1 MAKPG
6 LRLGIWLRDTARNW
20 YSLQMNRNILLISA
34 GGFALIFLVSGWV
47 YGLLGFVEKV
57 PRQNLF
63 DEATWAER
71 HRQNHSHAPGQ
82 AVIAVPPFTI
92 PYADGVVVLTG
103 GSLRIAAGMQ
113 LLVLG
118 KTQKLFISG
127 VNFDEGLNQQIATRL
142 TPGLRLCCVELGR
155 KAEDTF
161 GNATE
166 TAEWVKRHNL
176 KSLYV
181 VTASYHMPRTISEF
195 RHALPASVEI
205 YPYPVFPAEF
215 NADHWWDNGRSR
227 LILIREYNKYL
238 LSRFLSVRY
247 FVKVNFS
254 QN

>member
-1 MAKPG
+1 
-6 LRLGIWLRDTARNW
+6 
-20 YSLQMNRNILLISA
+20 MNRNILLVSA
-34 GGFALIFLVSGWV
+34 GGIALILLGSGWM
-47 YGLLGFVEKV
+47 YGLLGFAEKL
-57 PRQNLF
+57 PRKNLF
-63 DEATWAER
+63 DEVTWAER
-71 HRQNHSHAPGQ
+71 AKQYYGPAQGR

-92 PYADGVVVLTG
+92 PLADGVVVLTG
-103 GSLRIAAGMQ
+103 GSLRIAAGLR
-113 LLVLG
+113 LLLSG

-127 VNFDEGLNQQIATRL
+127 VNFDEGLNQQIATLL

-155 KAEDTF
+155 KAGDTF

-176 KSLYV
+176 RSLYV
-181 VTASYHMPRTISEF
+181 VTASYHMPRTLSEF

-205 YPYPVFPAEF
+205 FPYPVFPAEF

-247 FVKVNFS
+247 FVKVNSS